1 MACVICG
8 KVAQADL
15 KVFCSVRCQQVD
27 LNRWLTGGYR
37 VPTDETPDPDA
48 PVEPSEKLG
57 EA

>member
-8 KVAQADL
+8 KAAQADL

-37 VPTDETPDPDA
+37 VPTDEAPDPEA
-48 PVEPSEKLG
+48 PVEPVEK
-57 EA
+57 